1 MDQHGN
7 LNKFH
12 PEMSSNQKQK
22 RKMNHPP
29 NEKPKRIQ
37 NKNDTAK
44 ALIPSTFNNVDN
56 IFTRAIA
63 SAQKHNITLEPGRM
77 NPGIGN
83 CSYESVINN
92 INDRSCFQEKLP
104 MSPDYYRRVWTTD
117 MMNRT
122 LDASSNWNPGLTRQE
137 IVDGFQE
144 MMISGVYERPFFG
157 DMMMAG
163 IACGIGRRIL
173 IFNTNTD
180 IVRTGHDPIAV
191 VDPTNFGGQI
201 SNEIPAVVAYN
212 LVHYESLHPQ
222 SPDDIEE
229 TIKLTKAYIAKP
241 CRYNEL
247 YGYTTKDIVALITPS
262 KNDKEDVLE
271 KMESTDGF

>member
-1 MDQHGN
+1 
-7 LNKFH
+7 
-12 PEMSSNQKQK
+12 MSSNQKQK

-122 LDASSNWNPGLTRQE
+122 LDASSQ
-137 IVDGFQE
+137 D
-144 MMISGVYERPFFG
+144 
-157 DMMMAG
+157 
-163 IACGIGRRIL
+163 
-173 IFNTNTD
+173 
-180 IVRTGHDPIAV
+180 
-191 VDPTNFGGQI
+191 
-201 SNEIPAVVAYN
+201 
-212 LVHYESLHPQ
+212 
-222 SPDDIEE
+222 
-229 TIKLTKAYIAKP
+229 
-241 CRYNEL
+241 
-247 YGYTTKDIVALITPS
+247 
-262 KNDKEDVLE
+262 
-271 KMESTDGF
+271 